1 MSVFKDIVKLWSS
14 DDLLSQAW
22 DDSYKMMVLS
32 NEIFTQAIKYL
43 REGENKDTIL
53 ALKKRDTEINLFQKD
68 VRRKVVTHFAVSQ
81 DIDDLPNGLV
91 LLNMVIDVER
101 VGDYTKNILDL
112 ALNHP
117 NTIKSEDLSKDLHR
131 VEQEVISRF
140 SKTLEAIHTQDEEVA
155 RSLMV
160 SYKENLTSISDA
172 IVNGCISGEIT
183 QGDESKTVALALYAR
198 YLKRIGAH
206 LKNIT
211 SILVN
216 PFDAVGYVLESNS

>member
-1 MSVFKDIVKLWSS
+1 MSVFQNIVKLWNA

-22 DDSYKMMVLS
+22 DKSYRMMMLS

-43 REGENKDTIL
+43 REGENEDTIR
-53 ALKKRDTEINLFQKD
+53 ALKKRDIEINNFQKD
-68 VRRKVVTHFAVSQ
+68 VRRKVMTHYSVSQ
-81 DIDDLPNGLV
+81 DVDNLPSGLI
-91 LLNMVIDVER
+91 LLNMVVDVER

-117 NTIKSEDLSKDLHR
+117 NTIRSEDFSDDLHH
-131 VEQEVISRF
+131 VEQEVIERF
-140 SKTLEAIHTQDEEVA
+140 KKTLEAIHTQDADVA
-155 RSLMV
+155 RNLMTT
-160 SYKENLTSISDA
+160 YKETLTSVSDK

-183 QGDESKTVALALYAR
+183 LGDESKTVALALYAR

-211 SILVN
+211 TVLVN
-216 PFDAVGYVLESNS
+216 PFDAVGYKQ

>member
-1 MSVFKDIVKLWSS
+1 MSIFREIVNLWKSE
-14 DDLLSQAW
+14 DLLSQAW
-22 DDSYKMMVLS
+22 DESYKMMMLS

-43 REGENKDTIL
+43 REGENQDIIK
-53 ALKKRDTEINLFQKD
+53 ALKKRDVEINIFQRD
-68 VRRKVVTHFAVSQ
+68 VRRKVVTHYAISQ

-91 LLNMVIDVER
+91 LLNMVVDVER

-117 NTIKSEDLSKDLHR
+117 NIIKSEEFSEDLYH

-140 SKTLEAIHTQDEEVA
+140 SKTLEAIHTQDADVA
-155 RSLMV
+155 RSMMV
-160 SYKENLTSISDA
+160 SYKETLTSISDD

-183 QGDESKTVALALYAR
+183 LGDESKTVSLALYAR

-211 SILVN
+211 TVLIN
-216 PFDAVGYVLESNS
+216 PFDAVGYKQ

>member
-1 MSVFKDIVKLWSS
+1 MSVFKDIVKLWGS

-22 DDSYKMMVLS
+22 DESYKMMVLS
-32 NEIFTQAIKYL
+32 NEIFNQAIKYL
-43 REGENKDTIL
+43 RNGENKETII
-53 ALKKRDTEINLFQKD
+53 ALKKRDIEINNFQKD
-68 VRRKVVTHFAVSQ
+68 VRRKVVTHYAISQ

-91 LLNMVIDVER
+91 LLNMVVDVER

-117 NTIKSEDLSKDLHR
+117 NTIKSEGFSDELHQ

-140 SKTLEAIHTQDEEVA
+140 SKTLEAIHTQDEDVA
-155 RSLMV
+155 RSMMV
-160 SYKENLTSISDA
+160 SYKETLTSVSDN

-183 QGDESKTVALALYAR
+183 LGDESKTVSLALYAR

-211 SILVN
+211 TVLVN
-216 PFDAVGYVLESNS
+216 PFDAVGYKQ

>member
-1 MSVFKDIVKLWSS
+1 MSVFKDIVKLWNA

-22 DDSYKMMVLS
+22 DESYKMMMLS

-43 REGENKDTIL
+43 REGENKDTIK
-53 ALKKRDTEINLFQKD
+53 ALKKRDIEINIFQRD
-68 VRRKVVTHFAVSQ
+68 VRRKVVTHYAISQ

-91 LLNMVIDVER
+91 LLNMVVDVER
-101 VGDYTKNILDL
+101 LGDYTKNILDL

-117 NTIKSEDLSKDLHR
+117 NIIKSEEFSEDLYH

-140 SKTLEAIHTQDEEVA
+140 SKTLEAIHTQDEDVA
-155 RSLMV
+155 RAMMV
-160 SYKENLTSISDA
+160 SYKETLTGVSDD
-172 IVNGCISGEIT
+172 IVNGCISGKIT
-183 QGDESKTVALALYAR
+183 LGDESKTVSLALYAR

-211 SILVN
+211 TVLIN
-216 PFDAVGYVLESNS
+216 PFDAVGYKQ

>member
-1 MSVFKDIVKLWSS
+1 MSVFKDIVKLWNA
-14 DDLLSQAW
+14 DDLLAQAW
-22 DDSYKMMVLS
+22 DESYKMMVLS

-43 REGENKDTIL
+43 REGENKDTIK
-53 ALKKRDTEINLFQKD
+53 ALKKRDVEINNFQRD
-68 VRRKVVTHFAVSQ
+68 VRRKVVTHYSVSQ

-91 LLNMVIDVER
+91 LLNMVVDVER

-117 NTIKSEDLSKDLHR
+117 STIRSEEFSEDLHR

-140 SKTLEAIHTQDEEVA
+140 SKTLEAIHTQDADVA
-155 RSLMV
+155 RAMMV
-160 SYKENLTSISDA
+160 SYKETLTSISDD
-172 IVNGCISGEIT
+172 IVNGCISGKIT
-183 QGDESKTVALALYAR
+183 LGNESKTVALALYAR

-211 SILVN
+211 TVLIN
-216 PFDAVGYVLESNS
+216 PFEAVGYKQ

>member
-1 MSVFKDIVKLWSS
+1 MSIFREIVNLWKSE
-14 DDLLSQAW
+14 DLLSQAW
-22 DDSYKMMVLS
+22 DESYKMMMLS

-43 REGENKDTIL
+43 REGENQDIIK
-53 ALKKRDTEINLFQKD
+53 ALKKRDVEINIFQRD
-68 VRRKVVTHFAVSQ
+68 VRRKVVTHYAISQ
-81 DIDDLPNGLV
+81 DVDDLPNGLV
-91 LLNMVIDVER
+91 LLNMVVDVER

-117 NTIKSEDLSKDLHR
+117 NIIKSEEFSEDLYH

-140 SKTLEAIHTQDEEVA
+140 SKTIEAIHTQDADVA
-155 RSLMV
+155 LSMMA
-160 SYKENLTSISDA
+160 SYKETLTSISDD

-183 QGDESKTVALALYAR
+183 LGDESKTVSLALYAR

-211 SILVN
+211 TVLIN
-216 PFDAVGYVLESNS
+216 PFDAVGYKQ

>member
-1 MSVFKDIVKLWSS
+1 MSVFKDIDKLWSS

-32 NEIFTQAIKYL
+32 NEIFNQAIKYL
-43 REGENKDTIL
+43 RNGENKETIL
-53 ALKKRDTEINLFQKD
+53 ALKKRDAEINLFQKD
-68 VRRKVVTHFAVSQ
+68 VRRKVVTHYAISQ
-81 DIDDLPNGLV
+81 DMDDLPNGLV
-91 LLNMVIDVER
+91 LLNMVVDVER

-117 NTIKSEDLSKDLHR
+117 DTIKSEDFSEDLHQ
-131 VEQEVISRF
+131 VETEVISRF
-140 SKTLEAIHTQDEEVA
+140 SKTLEAIHTQDEDVA

-160 SYKENLTSISDA
+160 SYKENLTSVSDT
-172 IVNGCISGEIT
+172 IVCGCISGDIT
-183 QGDESKTVALALYAR
+183 LGNESKTVALALYAR

-211 SILVN
+211 TVLVN
-216 PFDAVGYVLESNS
+216 PFDAVGYIQ

>member
-1 MSVFKDIVKLWSS
+1 MSIFREIVNLWKSE
-14 DDLLSQAW
+14 DLLSQAW
-22 DDSYKMMVLS
+22 DESYKMMMLS

-43 REGENKDTIL
+43 REGENQDIIK
-53 ALKKRDTEINLFQKD
+53 ALKKRDVEINIFQRD
-68 VRRKVVTHFAVSQ
+68 VRRKVVTHYAISQ

-91 LLNMVIDVER
+91 LLNMVVDVER

-117 NTIKSEDLSKDLHR
+117 NIIKSEEFSEDLYH

-140 SKTLEAIHTQDEEVA
+140 SKTIEAIHTQDADVA
-155 RSLMV
+155 RSMMV
-160 SYKENLTSISDA
+160 SYKETLTSISDD

-183 QGDESKTVALALYAR
+183 LGDESKTVALALYAR

-211 SILVN
+211 TVLVN
-216 PFDAVGYVLESNS
+216 PFDAVGYKK

>member
-1 MSVFKDIVKLWSS
+1 MSVFKDIVKLRNA

-22 DDSYKMMVLS
+22 DESYKMMMLS

-43 REGENKDTIL
+43 REGENKDTIK
-53 ALKKRDTEINLFQKD
+53 ALKKRDIEINIFQRD
-68 VRRKVVTHFAVSQ
+68 VRRKVVTHYAISQ

-91 LLNMVIDVER
+91 LLNMVVDVER
-101 VGDYTKNILDL
+101 LGDYTKNILDL

-117 NTIKSEDLSKDLHR
+117 NIIKSEEFSEDLYH

-140 SKTLEAIHTQDEEVA
+140 SKTLQAIHTQDEDVA
-155 RSLMV
+155 RAMMV
-160 SYKENLTSISDA
+160 SYKETLTGVSDD
-172 IVNGCISGEIT
+172 IVNGCISGKIT
-183 QGDESKTVALALYAR
+183 LGDESKTVSLALYAR

-211 SILVN
+211 TVLIN
-216 PFDAVGYVLESNS
+216 PFDAVGYKQ

>member
-1 MSVFKDIVKLWSS
+1 MSVFKDIVKLWNA
-14 DDLLSQAW
+14 DNLLAQAW
-22 DDSYKMMVLS
+22 DESYKMMMLS

-43 REGENKDTIL
+43 REGENEETIK
-53 ALKKRDTEINLFQKD
+53 ALKKRDVEINIFQRD
-68 VRRKVVTHFAVSQ
+68 VRRKVMTHYAISR
-81 DIDDLPNGLV
+81 DIDDLPSGLV
-91 LLNMVIDVER
+91 LLNMVVDVER

-117 NTIKSEDLSKDLHR
+117 NIIKSEEFSEDLYH

-140 SKTLEAIHTQDEEVA
+140 SKTLEAIHTQDADVA
-155 RSLMV
+155 RSMMV
-160 SYKENLTSISDA
+160 SYKETLTSVSDN

-183 QGDESKTVALALYAR
+183 LGDESKTVSLALYAR

-211 SILVN
+211 TILIN
-216 PFDAVGYVLESNS
+216 PFDSVGYKQ

>member
-1 MSVFKDIVKLWSS
+1 MSIFREIVNLWKSE
-14 DDLLSQAW
+14 DLLSQAW
-22 DDSYKMMVLS
+22 DESYKMMMLS

-43 REGENKDTIL
+43 REGENQDIIK
-53 ALKKRDTEINLFQKD
+53 ALKKRDVEINIFQRD
-68 VRRKVVTHFAVSQ
+68 VRRKVVTHYAISQ

-91 LLNMVIDVER
+91 LLNMVVDVER

-117 NTIKSEDLSKDLHR
+117 NIIKSEEFSEDLYH

-140 SKTLEAIHTQDEEVA
+140 SKTIEAIHTQDADVA
-155 RSLMV
+155 QSMMV
-160 SYKENLTSISDA
+160 SYKETLTSISDD

-183 QGDESKTVALALYAR
+183 LGDESKTVSLALYAR

-211 SILVN
+211 TILIN
-216 PFDAVGYVLESNS
+216 PFDAVGYKQ

>member
-1 MSVFKDIVKLWSS
+1 MSVFKDIVKLWNA
-14 DDLLSQAW
+14 DNLLSQAW
-22 DDSYKMMVLS
+22 DESYKMMMLS

-43 REGENKDTIL
+43 REGENQDIIK
-53 ALKKRDTEINLFQKD
+53 ALKKRDIEINVFQRD
-68 VRRKVVTHFAVSQ
+68 VRRKVVTHYAISQ

-91 LLNMVIDVER
+91 LLNMVVDVER
-101 VGDYTKNILDL
+101 LGDYTKNILDL

-117 NTIKSEDLSKDLHR
+117 NIIKSEEFSEDLYH

-140 SKTLEAIHTQDEEVA
+140 SKTIEAIHTQDADVA
-155 RSLMV
+155 QSMMV
-160 SYKENLTSISDA
+160 SYKETLTSISDD

-183 QGDESKTVALALYAR
+183 LGDESKTVSLALYAR

-211 SILVN
+211 TVLIN
-216 PFDAVGYVLESNS
+216 PFDAVGYKQ